1 MPETMLYLKKRQG
14 DPGFRIEAVIFDLD
28 GTLLDTKE
36 IFFAILE
43 EVFQEF
49 RFPMVSRELLVEAA
63 ADGKFNWDMVLPEEI
78 RIHKDEILPKVW
90 EVIGRISPP
99 LFRDRST
106 LIAGAEELLKALSS
120 AGAKIGLVTSTD
132 LKQLDVKLHP
142 FRKSGTDHLLGAIVT
157 SDDVEKRK
165 PAAEPLLECAG
176 RLGVPPGECVYV
188 GDMRVDIKAG
198 KSAGMKT
205 IGVLTGFDSCGI
217 LEAENPD
224 MILQT
229 VASLQEKLGL
239 ESASS

>member
-1 MPETMLYLKKRQG
+1 MSEEMLYLKKRQD
-14 DPGFRIEAVIFDLD
+14 DPGFRIGAVIFDLD

-36 IFFAILE
+36 IFFIILE

-63 ADGKFNWDMVLPEEI
+63 ADGEFNWDMVLPEEI
-78 RIHKDEILPKVW
+78 RTHKDEILPKVW
-90 EVIGRISPP
+90 AVIDRISPP

-106 LIAGAEELLKALSS
+106 LIAGVEELLKALSG

-132 LKQLDVKLHP
+132 MRQLDVKLYP
-142 FRKSGTDHLLGAIVT
+142 FRKSSTDHLLGAIVT
-157 SDDVEKRK
+157 ADDVEKRK

-188 GDMRVDIKAG
+188 GDMRVDIRAG

-224 MILQT
+224 MILDT

-239 ESASS
+239 ESAPS